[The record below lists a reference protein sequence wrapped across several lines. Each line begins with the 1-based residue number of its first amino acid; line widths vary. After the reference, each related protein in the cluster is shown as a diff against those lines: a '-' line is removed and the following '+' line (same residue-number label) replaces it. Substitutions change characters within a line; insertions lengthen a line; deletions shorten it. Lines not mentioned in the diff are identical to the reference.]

1 MIQKALDKQFS
12 PEFLNRIDEI
22 ITFDQLDK
30 NAILKIIGL
39 ELDVFRKRIEG
50 LGYKLEISEEAKDFI
65 ALKGYDKM
73 YGARPLKRAIQTFL
87 EDKISELIVEG
98 ELNEGDTM
106 KAVLNDDKNDISIK
120 AVKSSEQTNDD
131 NAIE

>member
-120 AVKSSEQTNDD
+120 AVKSSEQTNGD
-131 NAIE
+131 NTIE

>member
-1 MIQKALDKQFS
+1 
-12 PEFLNRIDEI
+12 
-22 ITFDQLDK
+22 
-30 NAILKIIGL
+30 
-39 ELDVFRKRIEG
+39 
-50 LGYKLEISEEAKDFI
+50 
-65 ALKGYDKM
+65 M